1 MMCAVACQCVV
12 QSVCKH
18 NMVYDYGWLRAYV
31 CGPFVNIASPG
42 TVFTHCL
49 TTRVPKTYR
58 QTDRQTSNHHHSE

>member
-1 MMCAVACQCVV
+1 
-12 QSVCKH
+12 
-18 NMVYDYGWLRAYV
+18 MVYDYGWLRTHV